1 MQLSMKH
8 LFFVVCLF
16 LCSFGRLWADGL
28 EPVKT
33 AVVQGR
39 ILNRGIYPNEKEL
52 ELVLVS
58 FNAKQETV
66 YKASIREDDTFSFN
80 VPLCEAVCEFSLRNY
95 APRLY
100 LAPGDSLYL
109 QIDFNDLLHPV
120 VKGTSAALNQ
130 GMLAFAEGG
139 FYQSDYVYMDDV
151 NSSVEVFEKAVQK
164 EYALRKQKREEFLE
178 RYRPT
183 SDVAELTERLLL
195 ADYYAERFR
204 YTQQRIRRLYGQ
216 KQVDWQKETAA
227 CEALMPE
234 VDALLADKIIT
245 SAHFRLIRDLTF
257 YLRYRRA
264 ATGDLDF
271 TDKDL
276 VDEQRGSKVA
286 QFLLADL
293 LGTSLAVNDTVAW
306 DSVCREY
313 DTLVQ
318 IPVLRHS
325 LDLLYRR
332 TTDYLRHPEVF
343 SRCLLHGDADTPEA
357 EQYMAPL
364 RSLIDKHRGKVL
376 YIDFWGVFCP
386 PCLAEMEPLKKL
398 CARYSTD
405 DVAMVSLCV
414 SGKRTDY
421 ERILQRFSLKE
432 TVLECLHWEDFAER
446 DVLQKMSKHLGQDGI
461 PFFLLVNK
469 EGVIVNYGSAIR
481 PSWPKTAVQIDQL
494 RED

>member
-1 MQLSMKH
+1 MKR

-16 LCSFGRLWADGL
+16 LCSFGSFWADGH

-39 ILNRGIYPNEKEL
+39 ILNRGVYPNEKEL

-58 FNAKQETV
+58 FERRQETV
-66 YKASIREDDTFSFN
+66 YKAPIREDDTFSFN

-120 VKGTSAALNQ
+120 VEGTSAALNQ
-130 GMLAFAEGG
+130 GMLAFTEGG
-139 FYQSDYVYMDDV
+139 FYLSDYVYMDDV
-151 NSSVEVFEKAVQK
+151 NSSAEAFEQVLQK
-164 EYALRKQKREEFLE
+164 EYALRKQKRADFLD

-183 SDVAELTERLLL
+183 SEVDELTERLLL

-264 ATGDLDF
+264 VTGDLDF
-271 TDKDL
+271 TGKDL
-276 VDEQRGSKVA
+276 VDEQKGNRVA

-293 LGTSLAVNDTVAW
+293 LGTSLAVNDTVAL
-306 DSVCREY
+306 DSVRREY
-313 DTLVQ
+313 DALVQ
-318 IPVLRHS
+318 VPVLRHS

-332 TTDYLRHPEVF
+332 TADYLRRPEAF
-343 SRCLLHGDADTPEA
+343 SRYLLHGDADTPEA
-357 EQYMAPL
+357 EQYMASL
-364 RSLIDKHRGKVL
+364 RSLIDKYRGKVL

-386 PCLAEMEPLKKL
+386 PCLAEMEPLKQL
-398 CARYSTD
+398 RARYSTD
-405 DVAMVSLCV
+405 DVAMVSLCI

-432 TVLECLHWEDFAER
+432 TMLECLYWEDFAGRE
-446 DVLQKMSKHLGQDGI
+446 VLQEMSRHLGRDRI
-461 PFFLLVNK
+461 PFFLLVSK

-481 PSWPKTAVQIDQL
+481 PSWPQTAVQIDRL
-494 RED
+494 RGD

>member
-245 SAHFRLIRDLTF
+245 SAHFRLVCDLTF

-264 ATGDLDF
+264 AAGDLDF
-271 TDKDL
+271 TGKDL
-276 VDEQRGSKVA
+276 VDEQKGNRVA

-306 DSVCREY
+306 DSVRREY
-313 DTLVQ
+313 DALVQ
-318 IPVLRHS
+318 VPVLRHS

-332 TTDYLRHPEVF
+332 TADYLRRPEVF
-343 SRCLLHGDADTPEA
+343 SRYLLHGDADTPEA

-364 RSLIDKHRGKVL
+364 RSLIDRHRGKVL

-398 CARYSTD
+398 RARYSTD

-421 ERILQRFSLKE
+421 ERILQRFSLKK
-432 TVLECLHWEDFAER
+432 TALECLHWEDFAGR

>member
-1 MQLSMKH
+1 M
-8 LFFVVCLF
+8 
-16 LCSFGRLWADGL
+16 
-28 EPVKT
+28 
-33 AVVQGR
+33 
-39 ILNRGIYPNEKEL
+39 
-52 ELVLVS
+52 VLVS

-227 CEALMPE
+227 CL
-234 VDALLADKIIT
+234 
-245 SAHFRLIRDLTF
+245 
-257 YLRYRRA
+257 
-264 ATGDLDF
+264 
-271 TDKDL
+271 
-276 VDEQRGSKVA
+276 
-286 QFLLADL
+286 
-293 LGTSLAVNDTVAW
+293 
-306 DSVCREY
+306 
-313 DTLVQ
+313 
-318 IPVLRHS
+318 
-325 LDLLYRR
+325 
-332 TTDYLRHPEVF
+332 
-343 SRCLLHGDADTPEA
+343 
-357 EQYMAPL
+357 
-364 RSLIDKHRGKVL
+364 
-376 YIDFWGVFCP
+376 
-386 PCLAEMEPLKKL
+386 
-398 CARYSTD
+398 
-405 DVAMVSLCV
+405 
-414 SGKRTDY
+414 SG
-421 ERILQRFSLKE
+421 I
-432 TVLECLHWEDFAER
+432 
-446 DVLQKMSKHLGQDGI
+446 
-461 PFFLLVNK
+461 
-469 EGVIVNYGSAIR
+469 
-481 PSWPKTAVQIDQL
+481 
-494 RED
+494 

>member
-164 EYALRKQKREEFLE
+164 EYALRKQKRRFH
-178 RYRPT
+178 
-183 SDVAELTERLLL
+183 
-195 ADYYAERFR
+195 YA
-204 YTQQRIRRLYGQ
+204 
-216 KQVDWQKETAA
+216 
-227 CEALMPE
+227 
-234 VDALLADKIIT
+234 
-245 SAHFRLIRDLTF
+245 
-257 YLRYRRA
+257 
-264 ATGDLDF
+264 
-271 TDKDL
+271 
-276 VDEQRGSKVA
+276 SKA
-286 QFLLADL
+286 
-293 LGTSLAVNDTVAW
+293 
-306 DSVCREY
+306 
-313 DTLVQ
+313 
-318 IPVLRHS
+318 
-325 LDLLYRR
+325 
-332 TTDYLRHPEVF
+332 
-343 SRCLLHGDADTPEA
+343 
-357 EQYMAPL
+357 
-364 RSLIDKHRGKVL
+364 
-376 YIDFWGVFCP
+376 
-386 PCLAEMEPLKKL
+386 
-398 CARYSTD
+398 
-405 DVAMVSLCV
+405 
-414 SGKRTDY
+414 
-421 ERILQRFSLKE
+421 
-432 TVLECLHWEDFAER
+432 
-446 DVLQKMSKHLGQDGI
+446 
-461 PFFLLVNK
+461 
-469 EGVIVNYGSAIR
+469 
-481 PSWPKTAVQIDQL
+481 
-494 RED
+494 

>member
-1 MQLSMKH
+1 MRP
-8 LFFVVCLF
+8 VCI
-16 LCSFGRLWADGL
+16 WHQD
-28 EPVKT
+28 
-33 AVVQGR
+33 
-39 ILNRGIYPNEKEL
+39 
-52 ELVLVS
+52 
-58 FNAKQETV
+58 
-66 YKASIREDDTFSFN
+66 
-80 VPLCEAVCEFSLRNY
+80 
-95 APRLY
+95 
-100 LAPGDSLYL
+100 L

-130 GMLAFAEGG
+130 GMLAFTEGG
-139 FYQSDYVYMDDV
+139 FYQPDYVYTDDV
-151 NSSVEVFEKAVQK
+151 NSSVEVFEKALQK

-178 RYRPT
+178 RYRPI

-216 KQVDWQKETAA
+216 KQVDWQHETAA

-245 SAHFRLIRDLTF
+245 SAHFRLIRNLTF

-264 ATGDLDF
+264 VTGDLDF
-271 TDKDL
+271 TGKDL
-276 VDEQRGSKVA
+276 VDEQKGNRVA

-293 LGTSLAVNDTVAW
+293 LGTSLAVNDTLTW
-306 DSVCREY
+306 DSVRREY
-313 DTLVQ
+313 DALVQ
-318 IPVLRHS
+318 VPVLRHS
-325 LDLLYRR
+325 LDLLYLR
-332 TTDYLRHPEVF
+332 TADYLCRPEAF
-343 SRCLLHGDADTPEA
+343 SRYLLHGDADTPE
-357 EQYMAPL
+357 YMAPL

-398 CARYSTD
+398 RARYSTD
-405 DVAMVSLCV
+405 DVVMVSLCV
-414 SGKRTDY
+414 SGKRIDY

-432 TVLECLHWEDFAER
+432 TTLECLHWEDFADR

-481 PSWPKTAVQIDQL
+481 LSWPQTAVQIDRL